1 MWLQTY
7 RYFLA
12 SISNRELKLIRF
24 QETLYSENMRRKTL
38 FSEVIQLV
46 RRLIQTRLNISPT
59 HGASHMINKIFAYLQ
74 TCYHLRQRFDFKHII
89 FTSSSNFWVKSF
101 STVKVAPTWLTVG
114 RVLMISSMF
123 TWPFVLGG
131 GWRMRLGVWGW
142 KPYVSIW
149 EKLTAACWQ
158 EHVNMIMVS
167 RWVSCSKLVTEE
179 GKPWPLSCPSE
190 GYPLL

>member
-1 MWLQTY
+1 MVRSLEASRCKELKLQFAVSLNYLLGHFVQLVLETCDSFFSGWISEKPFRKFPKMWLQTY

-89 FTSSSNFWVKSF
+89 FISSSNFWVKSF
-101 STVKVAPTWLTVG
+101 STVKVAPT
-114 RVLMISSMF
+114 
-123 TWPFVLGG
+123 
-131 GWRMRLGVWGW
+131 
-142 KPYVSIW
+142 
-149 EKLTAACWQ
+149 
-158 EHVNMIMVS
+158 
-167 RWVSCSKLVTEE
+167 
-179 GKPWPLSCPSE
+179 
-190 GYPLL
+190 

>member
-167 RWVSCSKLVTEE
+167 RWVSCSKLATEE
-179 GKPWPLSCPSE
+179 GKPWPLSCLSE
-190 GYPLL
+190 GYPLS

>member
-1 MWLQTY
+1 
-7 RYFLA
+7 
-12 SISNRELKLIRF
+12 
-24 QETLYSENMRRKTL
+24 
-38 FSEVIQLV
+38 
-46 RRLIQTRLNISPT
+46 
-59 HGASHMINKIFAYLQ
+59 MINKIFAYLQ
-74 TCYHLRQRFDFKHII
+74 TCYHLRQRFDFKHVI

-101 STVKVAPTWLTVG
+101 SAVKVAPTWLTVG

-158 EHVNMIMVS
+158 EQVNIIMVS
-167 RWVSCSKLVTEE
+167 RWVSCSKLATEE
-179 GKPWPLSCPSE
+179 GKPWPFSDPSE
-190 GYPLL
+190 GYPLSWRSVIQACNSTSFWSAKKIFIVTTLFFI